1 MRFVFSLIL
10 LFVCV
15 NVSSA
20 QQAAVD
26 SLRNV
31 LNAADSDTARVTAT
45 AYIAFHTAL
54 INPDSA
60 LIIAQEALDFA
71 ERIKFER
78 GVASANNSFGW
89 IYFNTGKLDKSVDYY
104 NKALEYFR
112 RSNNEISQMAVLLN
126 MSTVYIKM
134 GSYANAMEVLTEALP
149 FADKHPAT
157 SEASVIYKN
166 IGIIYRNDGKLDEAV
181 KYLDKAY
188 QINVELGNKTLAA
201 DTRVSMSIMFQNMG
215 DYDRASSALDDAE
228 KLYASK
234 NSDYGL
240 TMVAENRGGMY
251 FKQGRYLEA
260 LNYFGSAKDGFE
272 KLGYDADV
280 AYISLEISKT
290 YERLG
295 RLSESLGVLNE
306 AFPLVDSS
314 GFKNYIYEML
324 DQKAKI
330 YEQMGNSAEALRH
343 QRLAFD
349 AYVEYQNELETNRLN
364 EIKVQFETE
373 QKDAEISLLNKDNEL
388 QIQRIQR
395 QRLLL
400 LFILSTI
407 LLILTLIGV
416 FIYRYRLKMKT
427 KELDIRSRIAA
438 DLHDDVGSSVSSIR
452 MLSEIALHNAK
463 HDPAQL
469 QVLLGKINDNAK
481 DIVENTSDIV
491 WMIKP
496 GYDEIDSVIDRMERY
511 IHDLCNSRDI
521 AYTIN
526 LEALRNIKLDMTQ
539 RKNLYLI
546 FKEAVNNAVKYSGTK
561 SLNAIIKIDGRQIQM
576 EIQDYGVGFDSD
588 NTVPGNGIGNMM
600 ARAKEL
606 GGLLKIQSK
615 PGLGTNISTILPI

>member
-1 MRFVFSLIL
+1 MRFLLSIIL
-10 LFVCV
+10 LLVLV
-15 NVSSA
+15 NTSIA
-20 QQAAVD
+20 QQAVVD

-31 LNAADSDTARVTAT
+31 LNTADSDTAKVTAT

-60 LIIAQEALDFA
+60 LIIAQQALDFA

-78 GVASANNSFGW
+78 GVASAYNSFGW
-89 IYFNTGKLDKSVDYY
+89 IYFNSGKLDKSVDFYEQ
-104 NKALEYFR
+104 ALEYFR
-112 RSNNEISQMAVLLN
+112 RSQNELSQMAVLLN
-126 MSTVYIKM
+126 LSTVYIKM

-149 FADKHPAT
+149 IAEKHPVT
-157 SEASVIYKN
+157 NEASIIYKN

-188 QINVELGNKTLAA
+188 QLNMELGNKTLAA

-215 DYDRASSALDDAE
+215 DYDRAKSALDDAE
-228 KLYASK
+228 MLYTSK
-234 NSDYGL
+234 KSVYGL

-251 FKQGRYLEA
+251 FKRSQYEEA
-260 LNYFGSAKDGFE
+260 LRYFTEAKEGFE
-272 KLGYDADV
+272 QLGYDADV

-295 RLSESLGVLNE
+295 RLPESLGVLND
-306 AFPLVDSS
+306 AYKLVESS
-314 GFKNYIYEML
+314 GFKNYIYEIL
-324 DQKAKI
+324 DQKSKV
-330 YEQMGNSAEALRH
+330 YEQMGNNVEALIH
-343 QRLAFD
+343 QKRAFQ
-349 AYVEYQNELETNRLN
+349 AYVDYQNELQANRLN
-364 EIKVQFETE
+364 ELKVQFETE
-373 QKDAEISLLNKDNEL
+373 QKDAEINLLNKDNEL

-400 LFILSTI
+400 LFILSII
-407 LLILTLIGV
+407 LLVLTVTGV

-427 KELDIRSRIAA
+427 KELEIRSRIAA
-438 DLHDDVGSSVSSIR
+438 DLHDEVGSSVSSIR
-452 MLSEIALHNAK
+452 MLSEIALHKAK
-463 HDPAQL
+463 DDPAHL
-469 QVLLGKINDNAK
+469 QDLLGKINDNAK

-511 IHDLCNSRDI
+511 IQDLCSSRDI
-521 AYTIN
+521 AYVIN

-561 SLNAIIKIDGRQIQM
+561 SLNAAIDIDGRNIQM
-576 EIQDYGVGFDSD
+576 AIQDFGSGFNVDSAGS
-588 NTVPGNGIGNMM
+588 GNGLGNMKV
-600 ARAKEL
+600 RAIEL
-606 GGLLKIQSK
+606 GGLLTVQSS
-615 PGLGTNISTILPI
+615 PESGTTVRMVVPL